1 MKLAIE
7 VRRDGELLGWYVT
20 EVFADFSTGKHFTSS
35 NGYDYA
41 WSEIETPLTRDLV
54 LVIETN
60 DDNEEPML
68 LNENFVSI
76 DSRSQIAELM
86 EIAADE
92 GLIDPDQYLP
102 PAEAI
107 HNSDNTEVRYVR
119 EVYTDEEILGILA
132 HARRSIATRL
142 NGADSGYDRV
152 INHLIKA
159 TNYLEQCLPV
169 ETTSVAA
176 SA

>member
-1 MKLAIE
+1 MKDEDAFI
-7 VRRDGELLGWYVT
+7 
-20 EVFADFSTGKHFTSS
+20 
-35 NGYDYA
+35 
-41 WSEIETPLTRDLV
+41 PLD
-54 LVIETN
+54 IGN
-60 DDNEEPML
+60 DP
-68 LNENFVSI
+68 
-76 DSRSQIAELM
+76 
-86 EIAADE
+86 
-92 GLIDPDQYLP
+92 YLP

-107 HNSDNTEVRYVR
+107 HNEDNTEVRYVR
-119 EVYTDEEILGILA
+119 EVYSDTDILGILS
-132 HARRSIATRL
+132 HTRRSLATRL

>member
-1 MKLAIE
+1 MKDEDAFVPL
-7 VRRDGELLGWYVT
+7 DLG
-20 EVFADFSTGKHFTSS
+20 
-35 NGYDYA
+35 
-41 WSEIETPLTRDLV
+41 
-54 LVIETN
+54 N
-60 DDNEEPML
+60 DP
-68 LNENFVSI
+68 
-76 DSRSQIAELM
+76 
-86 EIAADE
+86 
-92 GLIDPDQYLP
+92 YLP

-107 HNSDNTEVRYVR
+107 HNEDNTEVRYVR

>member
-1 MKLAIE
+1 MKDEDAFVPL
-7 VRRDGELLGWYVT
+7 DLG
-20 EVFADFSTGKHFTSS
+20 
-35 NGYDYA
+35 
-41 WSEIETPLTRDLV
+41 
-54 LVIETN
+54 N
-60 DDNEEPML
+60 DP
-68 LNENFVSI
+68 
-76 DSRSQIAELM
+76 
-86 EIAADE
+86 
-92 GLIDPDQYLP
+92 YLP

-107 HNSDNTEVRYVR
+107 QNKSGTEVRYVR

-169 ETTSVAA
+169 EAPSDAA
-176 SA
+176 AR